1 MRYSMIYLD
10 NESYYPMRL
19 RGILVGNECVLHCEE
34 SEVFRSQRRLAD
46 TL

>member
-1 MRYSMIYLD
+1 MRYSMRYLD

-19 RGILVGNECVLHCEE
+19 LGIPIGSGCVLHCEE
-34 SEVFRSQRRLAD
+34 SEVFRSQGRLTD